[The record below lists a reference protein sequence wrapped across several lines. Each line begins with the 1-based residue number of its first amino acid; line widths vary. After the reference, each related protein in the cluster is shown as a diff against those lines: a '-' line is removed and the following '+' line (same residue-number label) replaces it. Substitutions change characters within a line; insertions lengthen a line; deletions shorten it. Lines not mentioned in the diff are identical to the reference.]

1 MRYSRLDRKE
11 YNKMKRENIDNL
23 LHNSDHSSDW
33 TDSYLKLQLEK
44 TGKLDEPLYS
54 VPLSDIIKAFD
65 LEVLHMPEGSSVKV
79 SCRDVNRPGLP
90 LAGFFDH
97 FEAQR
102 IQIIG
107 KVEHL
112 YLESLDEETR
122 SRQIYD
128 FISKKP
134 VALIFST
141 SLSAFEHT
149 LQYAKEFNVPLLRT
163 SRPTSEFMAALISYL
178 HTSLAPRIT
187 RHGVL
192 VEIYGEG
199 VLMLGDS
206 GIGKSETA
214 IEIVKRG
221 HRLIA
226 DDAVEIKKVS
236 DSTLIGTAPEI
247 IRHYIELR
255 GIGIV
260 DIRRLFGM
268 SAVKVDQQIDL
279 VVSFEAWNKS
289 AMYDRFGL
297 ETETIDIMGVTLPK
311 YTIPVSPGRNLAVI
325 LEIAAMN
332 QRQKKMGYN
341 TAEEFN
347 QKLLDSMSE

>member
-1 MRYSRLDRKE
+1 
-11 YNKMKRENIDNL
+11 MKRENIDNL
-23 LHNSDHSSDW
+23 LHNTDQSSDW
-33 TDSYLKLQLEK
+33 SESYLKLRLEK
-44 TGKLDEPLYS
+44 EGLLNDPMYS
-54 VPLSDIIKAFD
+54 VKLSEIISAFD
-65 LEVLHMPEGSSVKV
+65 LEVLYMPEDADVSVT
-79 SCRDVNRPGLP
+79 CRDVNRPGLP

-107 KVEHL
+107 KVEYL
-112 YLESLDEETR
+112 YLCSLDEETR
-122 SRQIYD
+122 NRQICD
-128 FISKKP
+128 FMEKKP

-141 SLSAFEHT
+141 SLNAFENT
-149 LQYAKEFNVPLLRT
+149 ISYAKEFGVPVLRT
-163 SRPTSEFMAALISYL
+163 PRPTSEFMSALIAFL

-199 VLMLGDS
+199 VLILGDS

-226 DDAVEIKKVS
+226 DDAVEIKKVA
-236 DSTLIGTAPEI
+236 DSTLIGCAPEI

-255 GIGIV
+255 GIGII

-268 SAVKVDQQIDL
+268 SSVKVDQQIDL
-279 VVSFEAWNKS
+279 VVNFEMWNTQKE
-289 AMYDRFGL
+289 YDRFGL

-347 QKLLDSMSE
+347 RKLLESME

>member
-1 MRYSRLDRKE
+1 
-11 YNKMKRENIDNL
+11 MKRENIDNL
-23 LHNSDHSSDW
+23 LQNTDNSSDW
-33 TDSYLKLQLEK
+33 TESYLKLQLEK
-44 TGKLDEPLYS
+44 SGNLNEPLYS
-54 VPLSDIIKAFD
+54 VPLSDVIKAFD
-65 LEVLHMPEGSSVKV
+65 LEILHMPENCNVKV
-79 SCRDVNRPGLP
+79 TCRDVNRPGLP

-112 YLESLDEETR
+112 YLQTLDEETR
-122 SRQIYD
+122 NQQIYD

-134 VALIFST
+134 VAVIFST
-141 SLSAFEHT
+141 SLSAFENT
-149 LQYAKEFNVPLLRT
+149 LQYAKEFGVPVLRT

-178 HTSLAPRIT
+178 NTSLAPRIT

-260 DIRRLFGM
+260 AAAVRYECGQGR
-268 SAVKVDQQIDL
+268 SA
-279 VVSFEAWNKS
+279 
-289 AMYDRFGL
+289 DR
-297 ETETIDIMGVTLPK
+297 PC
-311 YTIPVSPGRNLAVI
+311 R
-325 LEIAAMN
+325 
-332 QRQKKMGYN
+332 
-341 TAEEFN
+341 
-347 QKLLDSMSE
+347 KL

>member
-1 MRYSRLDRKE
+1 
-11 YNKMKRENIDNL
+11 MKRENLDKVLKNTDQ
-23 LHNSDHSSDW
+23 NSDW
-33 TDSYLKLQLEK
+33 TDSYLKMTVDQTGLQN
-44 TGKLDEPLYS
+44 EPLYS
-54 VPLSDIIKAFD
+54 VDLSDIIKDFN
-65 LEVLHMPEGSSVKV
+65 LEVLNMPEDDDVKV
-79 SCRDVNRPGLP
+79 VCRDVNRPGLP

-112 YLESLDEETR
+112 YLKSLDED
-122 SRQIYD
+122 SRNAQIRD
-128 FISKKP
+128 FMSKKP

-141 SLSAFEHT
+141 SLDAFDNT
-149 LQYAKEFNVPLLRT
+149 LQYAKEFNVPVLRT
-163 SRPTSEFMAALISYL
+163 ARPTSEFMSALIAYL

-199 VLMLGDS
+199 VLILGDS

-226 DDAVEIKKVS
+226 DDAVEIKKVA
-236 DSTLIGTAPEI
+236 DSTLIGSAPEI

-255 GIGIV
+255 GIGII

-268 SAVKVDQQIDL
+268 SSVKVDQQIDL
-279 VVSFEAWNKS
+279 VVSFEMWDQNKI
-289 AMYDRFGL
+289 YDRFGL
-297 ETETIDIMGVTLPK
+297 ETETIDIMGVTVPK

-347 QKLLDSMSE
+347 QKLLDSMM

>member
-1 MRYSRLDRKE
+1 
-11 YNKMKRENIDNL
+11 MKRENIDNL
-23 LHNSDHSSDW
+23 LQNTDNSSDW
-33 TDSYLKLQLEK
+33 TESYLKLQLEK
-44 TGKLDEPLYS
+44 TGNLNEPIYS
-54 VPLSDIIKAFD
+54 VPLSDVIKAFD
-65 LEVLHMPEGSSVKV
+65 LEVLHMPENCAVNV
-79 SCRDVNRPGLP
+79 TCRDVNRPGLP

-112 YLESLDEETR
+112 YLETLDEETR
-122 SRQIYD
+122 NKQIYD

-134 VALIFST
+134 VAVIFST
-141 SLSAFEHT
+141 SLSAFENT

-163 SRPTSEFMAALISYL
+163 ARPTSEFMAALISYL

-226 DDAVEIKKVS
+226 DDAVEIKKVA

-279 VVSFEAWNKS
+279 VVSFETWNES

-347 QKLLDSMSE
+347 QKLLDSMGM

>member
-1 MRYSRLDRKE
+1 
-11 YNKMKRENIDNL
+11 MKRENIDNL
-23 LHNSDHSSDW
+23 LNGSDQSTDW
-33 TDSYLKLQLEK
+33 TESYLKLKLEK
-44 TGKLDEPLYS
+44 EGKLNEPLYR
-54 VPLSDIIKAFD
+54 VPLSDIIKDFG
-65 LEVLHMPEGSSVKV
+65 LEVLHMPKDCSVNVVCK
-79 SCRDVNRPGLP
+79 DVNRPGLP

-97 FEAQR
+97 FEDQR

-107 KVEHL
+107 KVEFL
-112 YLESLDEETR
+112 YLESLGPEVRD
-122 SRQIYD
+122 RQMRD
-128 FISKKP
+128 FLSKKP

-141 SLSAFEHT
+141 SLQVFDST
-149 LQYAKEFNVPLLRT
+149 LSYAKEFGVPVLRT
-163 SRPTSEFMAALISYL
+163 SRPTSEFMSALISYL
-178 HTSLAPRIT
+178 HTNLAPRIT

-226 DDAVEIKKVS
+226 DDAVEIKKVA

-255 GIGIV
+255 GIGII

-279 VVSFEAWNKS
+279 VVSFEMWDQTKV
-289 AMYDRFGL
+289 YDRFGL

-347 QKLLDSMSE
+347 QKLLESMNM